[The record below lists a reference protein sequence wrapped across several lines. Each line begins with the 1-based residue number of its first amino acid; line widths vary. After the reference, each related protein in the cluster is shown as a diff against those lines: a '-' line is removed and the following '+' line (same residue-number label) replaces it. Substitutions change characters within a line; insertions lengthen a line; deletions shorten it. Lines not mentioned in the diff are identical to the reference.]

1 MTIYANDNRDFN
13 ESGDRSERND
23 IDVRAE
29 FAAFGVSRGTLS
41 AAEFAELLEK
51 TGTFLVGVTGRRHI
65 VPEALTAVES
75 AARTAA
81 RALVAA
87 AEETGRPI
95 YVATGLAI
103 GADQLAAKL
112 ILEARAEA
120 AARCEASP
128 LRLVALLPMNVAE
141 YRSDFSTKPGTGET
155 ASASELDDFN
165 RYLASADLVVEIE
178 PTAANVERAE
188 RGEPLDRTA
197 QYAALGDILVERS
210 RLLWAFWSGDA
221 SNVKPG
227 GTTDVVLRKTR
238 RLANVGSVED
248 FGVVGTVGGE
258 NVGVV
263 ATVGGENVGVV
274 ATVGGENVGVVAT
287 VGGENVGVVA
297 TVGGENVGNV
307 GTVDGGEN
315 VVVVGDVGKSGAV
328 VSKGAAEAIC
338 CVATPEVLR
347 FKNPD
352 GTKTRVPESTENAGK
367 LAFRTSPTD
376 APPKFEEA
384 EIVAERLTRF
394 VKTWNA

>member
-1 MTIYANDNRDFN
+1 MTINANDNRDFN

-23 IDVRAE
+23 VNVCAE

-41 AAEFAELLEK
+41 ATDFAELLEK
-51 TGTFLVGVTGRRHI
+51 TGAPLVGVTGRRHI

-75 AARTAA
+75 AARTAS

-87 AEETGRPI
+87 AEEDGRPI

-120 AARCEASP
+120 AARGKTSP
-128 LRLVALLPMNVAE
+128 LRLVALLPMSVEE
-141 YRSDFSTKPGTGET
+141 YRRDFSTQPGTGKT

-178 PTAANVERAE
+178 PTAANVERTK
-188 RGEPLDRTA
+188 RGEEPDRMA
-197 QYAALGDILVERS
+197 QYAALGDFLVERS

-238 RLANVGSVED
+238 RL
-248 FGVVGTVGGE
+248 
-258 NVGVV
+258 
-263 ATVGGENVGVV
+263 
-274 ATVGGENVGVVAT
+274 
-287 VGGENVGVVA
+287 
-297 TVGGENVGNV
+297 GNV
-307 GTVDGGEN
+307 GAESD
-315 VVVVGDVGKSGAV
+315 
-328 VSKGAAEAIC
+328 SKASEAIC

-376 APPKFEEA
+376 APPKFESPESVVDA
-384 EIVAERLTRF
+384 LKRF
-394 VKTWNA
+394 WKRSNVC

>member
-1 MTIYANDNRDFN
+1 MTINANDNRDFN
-13 ESGDRSERND
+13 ESGDLGERND

-41 AAEFAELLEK
+41 ATEFAELLEK
-51 TGTFLVGVTGRRHI
+51 TGARLVGVTGRRHI
-65 VPEALTAVES
+65 VPEAWGAVES
-75 AARTAA
+75 AARTAS

-95 YVATGLAI
+95 CVATWLAI

-112 ILEARAEA
+112 VLEARAEA
-120 AARCEASP
+120 AARGEASP
-128 LRLVALLPMNVAE
+128 LLLVALLPMSVAE
-141 YRSDFSTKPGTGET
+141 YSSDFSTKPGTGET

-178 PTAANVERAE
+178 PTAANVERTQ
-188 RGEPLDRTA
+188 RGESPDRMA
-197 QYAALGDILVERS
+197 QYAALGDFLVERS

-248 FGVVGTVGGE
+248 LGVVGTVDVAEKLGLA
-258 NVGVV
+258 NVG
-263 ATVGGENVGVV
+263 G
-274 ATVGGENVGVVAT
+274 
-287 VGGENVGVVA
+287 
-297 TVGGENVGNV
+297 
-307 GTVDGGEN
+307 
-315 VVVVGDVGKSGAV
+315 V
-328 VSKGAAEAIC
+328 VSKGAAEAVC

-367 LAFRTSPTD
+367 LAFWTSPLD
-376 APPKFEEA
+376 VAPPKFESPEN
-384 EIVAERLTRF
+384 VAERLKRF

>member
-1 MTIYANDNRDFN
+1 MTTNANDNRDFN

-41 AAEFAELLEK
+41 ATEFADFLEK
-51 TGTFLVGVTGRRHI
+51 TGAFLVGVTGRRHI
-65 VPEALTAVES
+65 VPEALLTVES

-81 RALVAA
+81 RALIAA
-87 AEETGRPI
+87 AEATGRPI

-112 ILEARAEA
+112 VLEARAEA
-120 AARCEASP
+120 AARGETSP
-128 LRLVALLPMNVAE
+128 LRLVALLPMSVAE
-141 YRSDFSTKPGTGET
+141 YRRDFSTKPGTGET
-155 ASASELDDFN
+155 ASASELDDFE

-178 PTAANVERAE
+178 PTAANVERTRRE
-188 RGEPLDRTA
+188 EPLDRMA
-197 QYAALGDILVERS
+197 QYAALGDFLVERS

-227 GTTDVVLRKTR
+227 GTTDVVLRKSR
-238 RLANVGSVED
+238 RLA
-248 FGVVGTVGGE
+248 GGDDSE
-258 NVGVV
+258 N
-263 ATVGGENVGVV
+263 AEN
-274 ATVGGENVGVVAT
+274 AE
-287 VGGENVGVVA
+287 
-297 TVGGENVGNV
+297 
-307 GTVDGGEN
+307 
-315 VVVVGDVGKSGAV
+315 DVGRAEDAENTGNTGNAENAAGSE
-328 VSKGAAEAIC
+328 AEAIC

-367 LAFRTSPTD
+367 LAFWTSPLD
-376 APPKFEEA
+376 APPKFESPEN
-384 EIVAERLTRF
+384 VAERLKRF

>member
-1 MTIYANDNRDFN
+1 MTINANDNRDFN

-23 IDVRAE
+23 VNVCAE

-41 AAEFAELLEK
+41 ATDFAELLEK
-51 TGTFLVGVTGRRHI
+51 TGAPLVGVTGRRHI

-75 AARTAA
+75 AARTAS

-87 AEETGRPI
+87 AEEDGRPI

-120 AARCEASP
+120 AARGKTSP
-128 LRLVALLPMNVAE
+128 LRLVALLPMSVEE
-141 YRSDFSTKPGTGET
+141 YRRDFSTQPGTGKT

-165 RYLASADLVVEIE
+165 RYLASADLLVEIE
-178 PTAANVERAE
+178 PTAANVERTK

-197 QYAALGDILVERS
+197 QYAALGDFLVERS

-238 RLANVGSVED
+238 RL
-248 FGVVGTVGGE
+248 
-258 NVGVV
+258 
-263 ATVGGENVGVV
+263 
-274 ATVGGENVGVVAT
+274 
-287 VGGENVGVVA
+287 
-297 TVGGENVGNV
+297 GNV
-307 GTVDGGEN
+307 GESVKTLETVET
-315 VVVVGDVGKSGAV
+315 VETVETGAV
-328 VSKGAAEAIC
+328 VSKGVSEAIC

-376 APPKFEEA
+376 APPKFESPESVVDA
-384 EIVAERLTRF
+384 LKRF
-394 VKTWNA
+394 WKRSNVC

>member
-1 MTIYANDNRDFN
+1 MTINANDNRDFN

-23 IDVRAE
+23 IDVCAE
-29 FAAFGVSRGTLS
+29 FAAFGVSRRTLS
-41 AAEFAELLEK
+41 ATEFAELLEK
-51 TGTFLVGVTGRRHI
+51 TGAPLVGVTGRRHI
-65 VPEALTAVES
+65 VPEALAAVES
-75 AARTAA
+75 VARTAA

-87 AEETGRPI
+87 AEEDGRPI

-112 ILEARAEA
+112 VLEARTEA
-120 AARCEASP
+120 AARGEASP
-128 LRLVALLPMNVAE
+128 LRLVALLPMSVAE
-141 YRSDFSTKPGTGET
+141 YRRDFSTKPGAGET

-165 RYLASADLVVEIE
+165 RYLALADLVVEIE
-178 PTAANVERAE
+178 PTAANVDRTK

-197 QYAALGDILVERS
+197 QYAALGDFLVERS

-238 RLANVGSVED
+238 RLA
-248 FGVVGTVGGE
+248 GGGDSE
-258 NVGVV
+258 N
-263 ATVGGENVGVV
+263 AQISRSLQNSQN
-274 ATVGGENVGVVAT
+274 A
-287 VGGENVGVVA
+287 
-297 TVGGENVGNV
+297 GNV
-307 GTVDGGEN
+307 GC
-315 VVVVGDVGKSGAV
+315 VVGSAE
-328 VSKGAAEAIC
+328 AEAIC

-376 APPKFEEA
+376 APPKFESPEN
-384 EIVAERLTRF
+384 VAARLKRF
-394 VKTWNA
+394 WKTEKRQTK

>member
-1 MTIYANDNRDFN
+1 MTIKANDNRDFN

-41 AAEFAELLEK
+41 ATEFAELLEK
-51 TGTFLVGVTGRRHI
+51 TGARLVGVTGRRHI

-87 AEETGRPI
+87 AEEDGRPI

-112 ILEARAEA
+112 VLEARAEA
-120 AARCEASP
+120 AARGETSP
-128 LRLVALLPMNVAE
+128 LRLVALLPMSVAE
-141 YRSDFSTKPGTGET
+141 YRRDFSTKPGTGET
-155 ASASELDDFN
+155 ASASELDDFD

-178 PTAANVERAE
+178 PTAANIELTR

-197 QYAALGDILVERS
+197 QYAALGDFLVERS

-238 RLANVGSVED
+238 RLAKL
-248 FGVVGTVGGE
+248 
-258 NVGVV
+258 
-263 ATVGGENVGVV
+263 
-274 ATVGGENVGVVAT
+274 
-287 VGGENVGVVA
+287 
-297 TVGGENVGNV
+297 
-307 GTVDGGEN
+307 DGGEI
-315 VVVVGDVGKSGAV
+315 GTESGAD
-328 VSKGAAEAIC
+328 GGGRAAEAIC

-347 FKNPD
+347 VKNPD

-367 LAFRTSPTD
+367 LAFRTSPTVG
-376 APPKFEEA
+376 APTFEEA
-384 EIVAERLTRF
+384 ENVAVRLKRF
-394 VKTWNA
+394 WRTK

>member
-1 MTIYANDNRDFN
+1 MTIKANDNRDFN

-23 IDVRAE
+23 IEVRAE

-41 AAEFAELLEK
+41 ATEFAELLEK
-51 TGTFLVGVTGRRHI
+51 TGAPLVGVTGRRHI
-65 VPEALTAVES
+65 VPEALAAVES

-81 RALVAA
+81 RALVAP
-87 AEETGRPI
+87 AEEDGRPI

-112 ILEARAEA
+112 VLEARAEA
-120 AARCEASP
+120 AARGEASP
-128 LRLVALLPMNVAE
+128 LRLVALLPMSVAE

-165 RYLASADLVVEIE
+165 RYLASADVVVEIE
-178 PTAANVERAE
+178 PTAANVERTK
-188 RGEPLDRTA
+188 RGESPDRTA
-197 QYAALGDILVERS
+197 QYAALGDFLVERS
-210 RLLWAFWSGDA
+210 HLLWAFWSGDA

-238 RLANVGSVED
+238 RLANVGNVED
-248 FGVVGTVGGE
+248 FGVVGTVVSGKVGDIANVDGE
-258 NVGVV
+258 KVGVANVGV
-263 ATVGGENVGVV
+263 
-274 ATVGGENVGVVAT
+274 
-287 VGGENVGVVA
+287 
-297 TVGGENVGNV
+297 
-307 GTVDGGEN
+307 
-315 VVVVGDVGKSGAV
+315 V

-338 CVATPEVLR
+338 CVATPEILR

-376 APPKFEEA
+376 APLKFEEA
-384 EIVAERLTRF
+384 EAVAERLTRF
-394 VKTWNA
+394 VKAW

>member
-1 MTIYANDNRDFN
+1 MTINANDNRDFN

-41 AAEFAELLEK
+41 ATEFAELLEK
-51 TGTFLVGVTGRRHI
+51 NGAPLVGVTGRRHI

-112 ILEARAEA
+112 VLEARAEA
-120 AARCEASP
+120 AARGEASP

-178 PTAANVERAE
+178 PTAANVERAK
-188 RGEPLDRTA
+188 RGESPDRMA
-197 QYAALGDILVERS
+197 QYAALGDFLVERS

-258 NVGVV
+258 NVDAV
-263 ATVGGENVGVV
+263 ATVGGENVGDIG
-274 ATVGGENVGVVAT
+274 TVGGENVG
-287 VGGENVGVVA
+287 NVG
-297 TVGGENVGNV
+297 TVDGRENVGNV

-367 LAFRTSPTD
+367 LAFWTSPLTD

>member
-1 MTIYANDNRDFN
+1 MTINANDNRDFN

-23 IDVRAE
+23 VNVCAE

-41 AAEFAELLEK
+41 ATDFAELLEK
-51 TGTFLVGVTGRRHI
+51 TGAPLVGVTGRRHI

-75 AARTAA
+75 AARTAS
-81 RALVAA
+81 RALIAA
-87 AEETGRPI
+87 AEEDGRSI

-120 AARCEASP
+120 AARSETSP
-128 LRLVALLPMNVAE
+128 LRLVALLPMNVEE
-141 YRSDFSTKPGTGET
+141 YRRDFSTKPGTGET

-165 RYLASADLVVEIE
+165 RYLASADLLVEIE
-178 PTAANVERAE
+178 PTAANVERTK
-188 RGEPLDRTA
+188 RGGPLDRMA
-197 QYAALGDILVERS
+197 QYAALGDFLVERS

-238 RLANVGSVED
+238 RL
-248 FGVVGTVGGE
+248 
-258 NVGVV
+258 
-263 ATVGGENVGVV
+263 
-274 ATVGGENVGVVAT
+274 
-287 VGGENVGVVA
+287 
-297 TVGGENVGNV
+297 GNV
-307 GTVDGGEN
+307 GESVKTLETVET
-315 VVVVGDVGKSGAV
+315 GAV
-328 VSKGAAEAIC
+328 VSKGASEAIC

-376 APPKFEEA
+376 APPKFESPESVVDA
-384 EIVAERLTRF
+384 LKRF
-394 VKTWNA
+394 WKRSNVC

>member
-1 MTIYANDNRDFN
+1 MTINANDNRDFN
-13 ESGDRSERND
+13 ESGDRSECND

-41 AAEFAELLEK
+41 ATEFAELLEK
-51 TGTFLVGVTGRRHI
+51 NGARLVGVTGRRHI

-75 AARTAA
+75 AARTAS

-112 ILEARAEA
+112 VLEARAEA
-120 AARCEASP
+120 AARNAASP
-128 LRLVALLPMNVAE
+128 LRMVALLPMSVAE

-155 ASASELDDFN
+155 ASASELDDFE

-178 PTAANVERAE
+178 PTAANVERAK
-188 RGEPLDRTA
+188 RGESPDRMA
-197 QYAALGDILVERS
+197 QYAALGDFLVERS

-238 RLANVGSVED
+238 RLANIGSVED

-258 NVGVV
+258 NVDAV
-263 ATVGGENVGVV
+263 ATVGGENVGDI
-274 ATVGGENVGVVAT
+274 G
-287 VGGENVGVVA
+287 

-328 VSKGAAEAIC
+328 VSKEAAEAIC

-367 LAFRTSPTD
+367 LAFWTSPLTD

>member
-1 MTIYANDNRDFN
+1 MTINANDNRDFN

-23 IDVRAE
+23 INVCAE
-29 FAAFGVSRGTLS
+29 FAAFSVSRGTLS
-41 AAEFAELLEK
+41 ATEFAELLEK
-51 TGTFLVGVTGRRHI
+51 TGAPLVGVTGRRHI
-65 VPEALTAVES
+65 VPEALGSVES

-87 AEETGRPI
+87 AEEDGRPI

-112 ILEARAEA
+112 VLEARAEA
-120 AARCEASP
+120 AARGEASP
-128 LRLVALLPMNVAE
+128 LRLVALLPMSVAE
-141 YRSDFSTKPGTGET
+141 YRRDFSTKPGTGET

-165 RYLASADLVVEIE
+165 RYLASADVVVEIE
-178 PTAANVERAE
+178 PTAANVERTR

-197 QYAALGDILVERS
+197 QYAALGDFLVERS

-238 RLANVGSVED
+238 RLANVG
-248 FGVVGTVGGE
+248 
-258 NVGVV
+258 
-263 ATVGGENVGVV
+263 
-274 ATVGGENVGVVAT
+274 
-287 VGGENVGVVA
+287 
-297 TVGGENVGNV
+297 GN
-307 GTVDGGEN
+307 
-315 VVVVGDVGKSGAV
+315 GD
-328 VSKGAAEAIC
+328 SKASEAIC

-376 APPKFEEA
+376 GAPTFEKA
-384 EIVAERLTRF
+384 ENVAARLKRF
-394 VKTWNA
+394 WKTEKR

>member
-1 MTIYANDNRDFN
+1 MTINANDNRDFN

-41 AAEFAELLEK
+41 ATEFAELLEK
-51 TGTFLVGVTGRRHI
+51 TGARLVGVTGRRHI

-75 AARTAA
+75 AARTAS

-87 AEETGRPI
+87 AEEDGRPI

-103 GADQLAAKL
+103 GADRLAAKL
-112 ILEARAEA
+112 VEEARAEA
-120 AARCEASP
+120 AARDAASP
-128 LRLVALLPMNVAE
+128 LRLVALLPMSVEE
-141 YRSDFSTKPGTGET
+141 YRRDFSTQPGTGET

-178 PTAANVERAE
+178 PTAANVERTK

-197 QYAALGDILVERS
+197 QYAALGDFLVERS

-238 RLANVGSVED
+238 RLANVG
-248 FGVVGTVGGE
+248 GNGG
-258 NVGVV
+258 
-263 ATVGGENVGVV
+263 
-274 ATVGGENVGVVAT
+274 
-287 VGGENVGVVA
+287 
-297 TVGGENVGNV
+297 
-307 GTVDGGEN
+307 
-315 VVVVGDVGKSGAV
+315 
-328 VSKGAAEAIC
+328 SKASEAIC

-376 APPKFEEA
+376 APPKFESPEN
-384 EIVAERLTRF
+384 VGDRLKRF
-394 VKTWNA
+394 WKTEKRQTK